1 MALFGF
7 GSLITIKAQSSP
19 QNAARYFS
27 EHLSHDDY
35 YTEKEQTVGRWYGK
49 TCDSLGIQAESP
61 VEKKQFAALCK
72 GFHPDGQ
79 TKLTQRQKENR
90 RCLYDLTVSAPK
102 SVSIMALVGGDARLI
117 AAHEKAVTAAL
128 EAAED
133 LARVR
138 VRKGA
143 AASTNQRRP
152 TGNLIAARFQHKESR
167 ALDPQLHTHC
177 IVFNV
182 THDPVEKRLKALDA
196 RTLYDQSN
204 QLTQTYRDHLTKSL
218 RKLGY
223 ETRLDQHKCPQILGV
238 DESLIDLFSK
248 RGRSIAQKVTAR
260 ETKLG
265 RKLNNNEISVL
276 AHTGRDKKQ
285 PRIAP
290 EYVRQIQLGQVPR
303 EARLELEN
311 IKERSQNPPAPRPPL
326 IHTPA
331 APGVNWIAVVRLA
344 LRVAR
349 TVDINP
355 YLFTPTQSFPDRV
368 CTAARFLRHV
378 QRTQVYLRSAQR
390 TRTRGLSR

>member
-1 MALFGF
+1 
-7 GSLITIKAQSSP
+7 
-19 QNAARYFS
+19 
-27 EHLSHDDY
+27 LSHDDY
-35 YTEKEQTVGRWYGK
+35 YSEKEQTVGRWFGR
-49 TCDSLGIQAESP
+49 TCDAFGIQPESA
-61 VEKKQFAALCK
+61 VEKDQFTALCK
-72 GFHPDGQ
+72 GLRPDDQ

-102 SVSIMALVGGDARLI
+102 SVSIMALLASDDRLI

-128 EAAED
+128 EVAEE

-143 AASTNQRRP
+143 AAATNQRRA

-177 IVFNV
+177 IVFNA

-196 RTLYDQSN
+196 RTLYDQSH
-204 QLTQTYRDHLTKSL
+204 QLTQTYRDHLTQSL
-218 RKLGY
+218 RELGY
-223 ETRLDQHKCPQILGV
+223 KIRLDKHKCPQILGV

-248 RGRSIAQKVTAR
+248 RGKGIAQKVTAC
-260 ETKLG
+260 EKKLG

-290 EYVRQIQLGQVPR
+290 EFVRQIQQGQVPGD
-303 EARLELEN
+303 ARLELEA
-311 IKERSQNPPAPRPPL
+311 IKERSQTPPAPRPPL

-344 LRVAR
+344 LRAAR
-349 TVDINP
+349 AVDINP
-355 YLFTPTQSFPDRV
+355 FLFTPTQSYPDRV

-390 TRTRGLSR
+390 SRTRGLSR